1 MKRSEA
7 ILAFS
12 QSEKIKAGLIS
23 VAQLLEVIQGLPPE
37 EKKGAERV
45 LGILLSMTAN
55 EVRLAENLHPG
66 EDWKGI
72 EALIERALV
81 MADSGV
87 AQEGMIHLSRALS
100 LVTNVAQRAMIFL
113 KEEGLL

>member
-23 VAQLLEVIQGLPPE
+23 VAQALEVIQGLPPD

-45 LGILLSMTAN
+45 TGVFLAMTAH
-55 EVRLAENLHPG
+55 EVRLAGTLIPG
-66 EDWKGI
+66 EEWKGI
-72 EALIERALV
+72 EALLERAQV

-100 LVTNVAQRAMIFL
+100 LVANVAQKAMSFL

>member
-1 MKRSEA
+1 MKKSEA

-12 QSEKIKAGLIS
+12 QSDKIKAGLIS
-23 VAQLLEVIQGLPPE
+23 VAQLLDVIQGLPAG

-45 LGILLSMTAN
+45 TGILLTMTAH
-55 EVRLAENLHPG
+55 EVRLAENLLPG

-72 EALIERALV
+72 ESLIERAQV
-81 MADSGV
+81 MVASGV
-87 AQEGMIHLSRALS
+87 AQEGMIPLSRALS
-100 LVTNVAQRAMIFL
+100 LVTNVAQKAMSFL